1 MLLLNLFASLIHFL
15 FCYSILIVSLISSN
29 IKVLTFLFFV
39 IVYTKILYN
48 TYNRCILT
56 IVEDNDYYP
65 NIATLFIK
73 TLTKADIPI
82 HEIENILI
90 NIAILILANK
100 IFVLSLMSYYKV
112 RI

>member
-1 MLLLNLFASLIHFL
+1 MLFLNLLASLIHFI
-15 FCYSILIVSLISSN
+15 FCYLILITSLVSNN
-29 IKVLTFLFFV
+29 IKILTFLFFI

-56 IVEDNDYYP
+56 ILEDNDYYP
-65 NIATLFIK
+65 NVATLFIK
-73 TLTKADIPI
+73 TLTKANIPI

-100 IFVLSLMSYYKV
+100 IFVLLLMSYYKV

>member
-29 IKVLTFLFFV
+29 LKVLTFLFFV

-65 NIATLFIK
+65 NVATLFIK

-90 NIAILILANK
+90 NISILILANK
-100 IFVLSLMSYYKV
+100 IFVLLLMSK
-112 RI
+112 